1 MWQRKLHNLVAN
13 FCKQGKS
20 PDGQI
25 LNQSKLCHSFIHNL
39 SSCVHLFHSGLI
51 FHDIS
56 PTLKLHWVVWRCV
69 RWIGDQRCGY
79 LFQNKWCIGF
89 STSRH
94 HNILQDSKKKYKFCR
109 WIGWFIKKVHKW
121 KSKLWKL
128 SFLSILEILII
139 FISLFSL
146 KQAVCEGSSGRD
158 AAGFGHQGFEKP
170 EAILYWGWWGVK
182 QMQPV
187 RESLFYNSKA

>member
-1 MWQRKLHNLVAN
+1 MWLWLMKITTQYKLTMSIYRTIQGNVASQVTQPGGQ

-89 STSRH
+89 STIRH

-121 KSKLWKL
+121 KKQAFFPFWKYWSF
-128 SFLSILEILII
+128 SFLS
-139 FISLFSL
+139 S
-146 KQAVCEGSSGRD
+146 V
-158 AAGFGHQGFEKP
+158 
-170 EAILYWGWWGVK
+170 
-182 QMQPV
+182 
-187 RESLFYNSKA
+187 